1 MNNNNYRC
9 AIAGVVVEKLKL
21 YPENY
26 NSARNFQY
34 LLRSQINEQFDAR
47 EYRRTMTHACSHAP
61 LCYSNEHEYFV
72 YRFHRGGTRDTHV
85 KAGNVTSLI
94 QRMIRTNHR
103 PFVAKR
109 WQNHLFQTLGGSERS
124 S

>member
-34 LLRSQINEQFDAR
+34 LLRSQINEQLNS
-47 EYRRTMTHACSHAP
+47 T
-61 LCYSNEHEYFV
+61 
-72 YRFHRGGTRDTHV
+72 RGST
-85 KAGNVTSLI
+85 
-94 QRMIRTNHR
+94 
-103 PFVAKR
+103 
-109 WQNHLFQTLGGSERS
+109 GGR
-124 S
+124 